1 MSTRDMAYSIFNR
14 LSEEQLKGFIAMFR
28 DMYPIVDE
36 DQQRRDEAF
45 EKLQALR
52 RTVSDFDENKE
63 LEEYMTERYGV

>member
-28 DMYPIVDE
+28 DMYPVADE

-52 RTVSDFDENKE
+52 RTVSDFDEKKE
-63 LEEYMTERYGV
+63 LAEYMTERYGV